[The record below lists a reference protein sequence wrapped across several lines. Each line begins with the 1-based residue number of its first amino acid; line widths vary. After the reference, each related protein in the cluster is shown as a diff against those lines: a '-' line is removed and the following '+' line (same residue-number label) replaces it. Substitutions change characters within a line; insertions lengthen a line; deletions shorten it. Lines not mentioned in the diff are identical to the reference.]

1 MENKKQATEIGIYP
15 GTFDP
20 VTYGHIDVIKRAL
33 KIFSKVIV
41 AISDNP
47 SKKPLF
53 SAEERIEMLKESLK
67 GLNVEVEHFTGLLV
81 DYAKNKNCRLIIRSM
96 RAVSD
101 FDYEFQMA
109 SVNRD
114 LDGGIETVFLMTDT
128 KYLYLHSG
136 LAKEIAQ
143 RGGKLDSMVP
153 ENVSKKLKQK
163 YLKT

>member
-20 VTYGHIDVIKRAL
+20 VTYGHIDIIKRAL
-33 KIFSKVIV
+33 KIFSKVII

-47 SKKPLF
+47 EKKPLF
-53 SAEERIEMLKESLK
+53 SMEERIEMLKESFK
-67 GLNVEVEHFTGLLV
+67 GLDVEVEYFTGLLV
-81 DYAKNKNCRLIIRSM
+81 DYAKKNNCKCIIRSM

-114 LDGGIETVFLMTDT
+114 LDGDIETVFLMTDT

-136 LAKEIAQ
+136 LVKEIAQ
-143 RGGKLDSMVP
+143 RGGKLDSMVS
-153 ENVSKKLKQK
+153 ENVSKKLREK
-163 YLKT
+163 YKL

>member
-20 VTYGHIDVIKRAL
+20 VTYGHIDIIKRAL
-33 KIFSKVIV
+33 KIFSKVII

-47 SKKPLF
+47 EKKPLF
-53 SAEERIEMLKESLK
+53 SMEERIEMLKESFK
-67 GLNVEVEHFTGLLV
+67 GLDVEVEYFTGLLV
-81 DYAKNKNCRLIIRSM
+81 DYAKKKNCKLIIRSM

-114 LDGGIETVFLMTDT
+114 LDGDIETVFLMTDT

-136 LAKEIAQ
+136 LVKEIAQ
-143 RGGKLDSMVP
+143 REGKLDSMVS
-153 ENVSKKLKQK
+153 ENVSKKLREK
-163 YLKT
+163 YKL

>member
-20 VTYGHIDVIKRAL
+20 VTYGHIDIIKRAL
-33 KIFSKVIV
+33 KIFSKVII

-47 SKKPLF
+47 EKKPLF
-53 SAEERIEMLKESLK
+53 SMEERIEMLKESFK
-67 GLNVEVEHFTGLLV
+67 GLDVEVEYFTGLLV
-81 DYAKNKNCRLIIRSM
+81 DYAKKKNCKLIIRSM

-114 LDGGIETVFLMTDT
+114 LDGDIETVFLMTDT

-136 LAKEIAQ
+136 LVKEIAQ
-143 RGGKLDSMVP
+143 RGGKLDSMVS
-153 ENVSKKLKQK
+153 ENVSKKLREK
-163 YLKT
+163 YKL